1 MRIGLINPVFPP
13 SLWDFA
19 HCRDLDGSR
28 YPYYPLA
35 LPTLAGMTPPEHEVV
50 IHDENAAPLDFDGD
64 FDMVGITGYHIQ
76 KSRVFEVAAEF
87 RRRGIRVVLGGPMV
101 NAGNIDEFLEH
112 GDAVFCG
119 EAELTWPR
127 FLDDLGRGEV
137 ERVYRSDG
145 FVDMTRAP
153 LPRYDLL
160 DLGAYSTAVVETS
173 RGCPYSC
180 EFCEIPARLG
190 KKPRVKSVPRV
201 MEEVRALYELGAD
214 SIFFIDDNFVGSR
227 KRAVTLLEALAAFV
241 RSVDFKVY
249 FICQFTINFSKDEE
263 LLGLFREANFKRVFI
278 GVETPRRD
286 TLAAAGKTQNT
297 SVDAAEA
304 VRRIQSYGLIVWCG
318 LVVGFDTDD
327 GRVFAEQLRL
337 LREAAMPVAMIGML
351 QAIPGTPLHARLDA
365 EGRLRDVDPGG
376 IRGAYESMVR
386 TNVVPRD
393 PDRLDDRTLVEGYQR
408 LVREAYGH
416 GAFGRRLIDSL
427 RLAGPVVGRAK
438 EPLSRGQM
446 AVVGKVLRYF
456 LLTFDLR
463 RSVMFVRVLVAAAL
477 HDRDALEQAVVNLIA
492 FKHLRTYYEN
502 VARQRPPDYAWR
514 RP

>member
-1 MRIGLINPVFPP
+1 MRIGLVNPVFPP

-35 LPTLAGMTPPEHEVV
+35 LPTLAGMTDPEHAVV
-50 IHDENAAPLDFDGD
+50 IQDENVAPLVFDGD

-76 KSRVFEVAAEF
+76 QKRVFEVAAEF

-101 NAGNIDEFLEH
+101 NVGNIDEFLEH
-112 GDAVFCG
+112 GDVVFLG

-127 FLDDLGRGEV
+127 FLDDLARGEP

-145 FVDMTRAP
+145 FVDMAAAP
-153 LPRYDLL
+153 VPRYGLL

-190 KKPRVKSVPRV
+190 KKPRAKSVDRV
-201 MEEVRALYELGAD
+201 MEEVRALYGLGVD

-227 KRAVTLLEALAAFV
+227 KRAVALLQELAAFV
-241 RSVDFKVY
+241 RSVDHKVY
-249 FICQFTINFSKDEE
+249 FVCQFTINFSKDEE
-263 LLGLFREANFKRVFI
+263 LLGLFRQANFKRVFI

-286 TLAAAGKTQNT
+286 TLAEAGKTQNA
-297 SVDAAEA
+297 SLDAAEA
-304 VRRIQSYGLIVWCG
+304 VRRIQSFGIIVWCG

-327 GRVFAEQLRL
+327 RAVFAEQLRL
-337 LREAAMPVAMIGML
+337 LQNGAMPVAMIGML
-351 QAIPGTPLHARLDA
+351 QAIPGTPLHARLGA
-365 EGRLRDVDPGG
+365 EGRLRDVAPGG

-386 TNVVPRD
+386 TNVIPKD
-393 PDRLDDRTLVEGYQR
+393 PDRLDDRALVEGYQR

-416 GAFGRRLIDSL
+416 GAFARRLIDCV
-427 RLAGPVVGRAK
+427 RLAGPMARRGSG
-438 EPLSRGQM
+438 PLSRGQT
-446 AVVGKVLRYF
+446 AVLRKVLRYF

-463 RSVMFVRVLVAAAL
+463 RSLMFVRVLVATAL
-477 HDRDALEQAVVNLIA
+477 HDRGAVEQAIVNLIA
-492 FKHLRTYYEN
+492 FKHLRTYYQN

-514 RP
+514 RS